1 MEEKLSYEDAVAKLE
16 EIIKQLEQG
25 EISLEKSINLFT
37 EGINLVKTCNRYL
50 NQAEEK
56 IKVLLD
62 DKLEDFSWSKE
73 E

>member
-1 MEEKLSYEDAVAKLE
+1 MEEKLNYEDAVAKLE